1 MKKGELAK
9 LVCRAD
15 YAYGAAGS
23 PPTIPPDATLQFEV
37 ELISWTSVKDITG
50 MSPNCILLAFSI
62 LNLHLRWWLGEHR
75 WI

>member
-37 ELISWTSVKDITG
+37 ELISWKSVKDITG
-50 MSPNCILLAFSI
+50 TYGWVVQGQGLCKADSLILVVAGSVC
-62 LNLHLRWWLGEHR
+62 
-75 WI
+75 